1 MEEII
6 IKTTLVKVN
15 QNIIVEDVGF
25 VRGAPRKSAFCSD
38 IFSKP
43 SLFFHILSQKTNCFL
58 TERGVCSGYPL
69 LPVHNNIDKIFER
82 NIHES

>member
-1 MEEII
+1 LKKLAQIALSRRRGVCSDFSL
-6 IKTTLVKVN
+6 KRGVCSGGSSKKVA
-15 QNIIVEDVGF
+15 F
-25 VRGAPRKSAFCSD
+25 VR
-38 IFSKP
+38 IFFQNQVS
-43 SLFFHILSQKTNCFL
+43 HILSQKTNCFL